1 MAERS
6 NGPHSKNSKISTL
19 HTALFFIKY
28 SLEPGI
34 KGVVF
39 CFSKNP
45 RSFEDR
51 LPSSSINSATEI
63 FVF

>member
-1 MAERS
+1 MGLIAR
-6 NGPHSKNSKISTL
+6 KSKISTL
-19 HTALFFIKY
+19 HKALFFIKY

-51 LPSSSINSATEI
+51 LPNSSINSATEI

>member
-1 MAERS
+1 MAEKQ
-6 NGPHSKNSKISTL
+6 NKHI
-19 HTALFFIKY
+19 AY
-28 SLEPGI
+28 SPYFLLNTVLKPGI
-34 KGVVF
+34 KGAGF

-51 LPSSSINSATEI
+51 LPSSSIKSAAEI

>member
-1 MAERS
+1 MGLIAR
-6 NGPHSKNSKISTL
+6 KSKISTL
-19 HTALFFIKY
+19 HKALFFIKY

-39 CFSKNP
+39 RFSKNP

-51 LPSSSINSATEI
+51 LPNSSINSATEI